1 MHMASYKVTSDRI
14 AGKKLGETV
23 TDSDLVDVNIAALVD
38 GGHLEAVRVAKPD
51 KQFTESEK

>member
-1 MHMASYKVTSDRI
+1 MASYKVTSDRI
-14 AGKKLGETV
+14 AGKKLGEMV